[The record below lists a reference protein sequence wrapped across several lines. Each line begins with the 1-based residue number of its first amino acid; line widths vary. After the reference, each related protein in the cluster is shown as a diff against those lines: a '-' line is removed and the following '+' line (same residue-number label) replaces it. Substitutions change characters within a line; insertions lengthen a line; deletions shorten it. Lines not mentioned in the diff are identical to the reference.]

1 LYYNNTS
8 RPRITAAI
16 IAAVMIVGSST
27 ILPLSYAKT
36 SSSSSPSS
44 ASSSST
50 NATSPKSSLNSSPTS
65 PSSSSPQSS
74 APGHAGSLPAT
85 GGTPPGQLKGGG
97 GTCQSSRCAV
107 QPSTDLAVQKF
118 CFVQAP
124 EQRQGPCPRSFRFQ
138 ITVTGNNPQPST
150 FTIAS
155 GDEKSVS
162 LGHGTY
168 TITEQTPEI
177 PDNSVLLFVT
187 FHGDCNKS
195 GPFTATG
202 TIAAG
207 ESQNCIIQNQYKP
220 AP

>member
-1 LYYNNTS
+1 MLAILVGLVA
-8 RPRITAAI
+8 IT
-16 IAAVMIVGSST
+16 T

-36 SSSSSPSS
+36 SLSPSS
-44 ASSSST
+44 
-50 NATSPKSSLNSSPTS
+50 P
-65 PSSSSPQSS
+65 PQSS
-74 APGHAGSLPAT
+74 APGKAGSPTGQAGSSPAT
-85 GGTPPGQLKGGG
+85 GGTPPGQLKGG

-107 QPSTDLAVQKF
+107 QPSTDLAVQKV

-124 EQRQGPCPRSFRFQ
+124 EQRQQPCPRSFRFQ

-150 FTIAS
+150 LTLAP
-155 GDEKSVS
+155 GDEKSIS

-168 TITEQTPEI
+168 TITEQPPE
-177 PDNSVLLFVT
+177 PPGNSVLLFVT
-187 FHGDCNKS
+187 FNGDCNKS

>member
-1 LYYNNTS
+1 MLAILVGLVA
-8 RPRITAAI
+8 IT
-16 IAAVMIVGSST
+16 T

-65 PSSSSPQSS
+65 PSSSPPQSS
-74 APGHAGSLPAT
+74 APGHAGSSPAT

-118 CFVQAP
+118 CFVQPP
-124 EQRQGPCPRSFRFQ
+124 EQRQAPCPRAYHFQ

-168 TITEQTPEI
+168 TITEQP
-177 PDNSVLLFVT
+177 PDSSLILFVT
-187 FHGDCNKS
+187 FIGDCNKS

-207 ESQNCIIQNQYKP
+207 ESQNCIIHNLYKP

>member
-1 LYYNNTS
+1 MLAILVGLVA
-8 RPRITAAI
+8 IT
-16 IAAVMIVGSST
+16 T

-36 SSSSSPSS
+36 SSSSLSPSS
-44 ASSSST
+44 
-50 NATSPKSSLNSSPTS
+50 P
-65 PSSSSPQSS
+65 PQSS
-74 APGHAGSLPAT
+74 APGKAGSSPAT
-85 GGTPPGQLKGGG
+85 GGTPPGQLKGG

-107 QPSTDLAVQKF
+107 QPSTDLAVQKV
-118 CFVQAP
+118 CFVQAA
-124 EQRQGPCPRSFRFQ
+124 EQRQQPCPRSFRFQ

-150 FTIAS
+150 LTLAS

-168 TITEQTPEI
+168 TITEQPPELPGNYAI
-177 PDNSVLLFVT
+177 LFVT
-187 FHGDCNKS
+187 FIGDCNKS

-207 ESQNCIIQNQYKP
+207 ESQNCIIHNQYKP